1 MIEVIF
7 FFTFFF
13 AFSNIF
19 GILFKGLCYCIQ
31 LLHPIFPS
39 TIIWNFS
46 SYLTIKLLPFI
57 YQHIFLSWWSI
68 HMTPLLVWFSSLPVI
83 ISDYFSYVSRILHPL
98 SPTRCISLFLIWNFI
113 RWNYY
118 FSFILL
124 SMAGDED
131 QTYTRNACLMHCPTL
146 PKMIDLLLCFLE
158 YCRWLSTARPF
169 SYCVSTARSCLARIS
184 LLYGGPYSMINV
196 EIKFGPLKF

>member
-7 FFTFFF
+7 FFTFFC
-13 AFSNIF
+13 IF
-19 GILFKGLCYCIQ
+19 QYLRNFIQGSLLLYSIAPSHLPFHHHLELFFLSDNQ
-31 LLHPIFPS
+31 TS
-39 TIIWNFS
+39 TIH
-46 SYLTIKLLPFI
+46 LPT
-57 YQHIFLSWWSI
+57 HI
-68 HMTPLLVWFSSLPVI
+68 PLLMVHSHDTSSSMIFFSATVI

-146 PKMIDLLLCFLE
+146 PKMIDRLVALLLGIL
-158 YCRWLSTARPF
+158 
-169 SYCVSTARSCLARIS
+169 
-184 LLYGGPYSMINV
+184 
-196 EIKFGPLKF
+196 

>member
-1 MIEVIF
+1 MCHEGTCTQCSQILPLYFLLLLCMTKIF
-7 FFTFFF
+7 EKKFHLISIWNHGGWKLWLKLFSFLLFF

-31 LLHPIFPS
+31 LLQPIFPS

-46 SYLTIKLLPFI
+46 SYLTIKLLPFT

-113 RWNYY
+113 RWN
-118 FSFILL
+118 
-124 SMAGDED
+124 
-131 QTYTRNACLMHCPTL
+131 
-146 PKMIDLLLCFLE
+146 
-158 YCRWLSTARPF
+158 
-169 SYCVSTARSCLARIS
+169 
-184 LLYGGPYSMINV
+184 
-196 EIKFGPLKF
+196 